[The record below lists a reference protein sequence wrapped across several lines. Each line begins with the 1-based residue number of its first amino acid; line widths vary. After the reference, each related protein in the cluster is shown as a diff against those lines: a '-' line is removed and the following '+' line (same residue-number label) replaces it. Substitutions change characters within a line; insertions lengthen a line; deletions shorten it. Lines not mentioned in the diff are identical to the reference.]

1 MHRHCPSPPRIGKVN
16 MSRDILLSFISI
28 FVAVDAIGVLPIF
41 VSLTEGIERSERAKI
56 IVQSMLTA
64 LCLAVGFIFLGKAV
78 FRILGITIGD
88 FMVAGGAILF
98 CLAITDIINPVKK
111 RRIPTEGLGAVPLG
125 TPLIVGPAVLTTC
138 LVIISQYGLLATLI
152 SVMVN
157 ILLAGMIF
165 ESSSVLMKV
174 LGEAGSKAL
183 SKIMS
188 LLLAA
193 IAVMLTRKGIAQFL
207 GKV

>member
-1 MHRHCPSPPRIGKVN
+1 
-16 MSRDILLSFISI
+16 MSRNILLSFISI

-193 IAVMLTRKGIAQFL
+193 IAVMLTRKGIAQFM